1 MQLHVHVSCIR
12 PGCILSCQV
21 AYRDRFENYIPENK
35 NLQCIY
41 VHVLIEE
48 DIARI
53 VDWSPLYCHW
63 VRVCTSTAG
72 IVMIV
77 WWPHSTM
84 NCMTG
89 VIPFRLLLFLFHSA
103 CCR

>member
-21 AYRDRFENYIPENK
+21 TYRDRFENYIPENK
-35 NLQCIY
+35 NLQCMY
-41 VHVLIEE
+41 VHVHVLIEE

-53 VDWSPLYCHW
+53 AD
-63 VRVCTSTAG
+63 G

-89 VIPFRLLLFLFHSA
+89 VIPFHLLLFLFHSA